1 MERSKI
7 LKEAINLDPMSGPGH
22 IQLAFPVMTH
32 QEATAAFY
40 RMHNIRLKSQHVP
53 AEDQDLYN
61 TYIQWYTY
69 NELING

>member
-1 MERSKI
+1 MELSKI
-7 LKEAINLDPMSGPGH
+7 LKESINLDPTSGPGH
-22 IQLAFPVMTH
+22 MQLTFPNMTR

-40 RMHNIRLKSQHVP
+40 RMHNIRLKSHHVP

-61 TYIQWYTY
+61 AYIQWYTY